1 VNGELGQN
9 GQVDVIG
16 ERFHALL
23 YALARLGDRSMLA
36 EVFSVHERA
45 VNLRLSEGES
55 KPRLVSM
62 ITDRSSMTRNSLL
75 LAPENRPLETLGLKP
90 REQVSLSV
98 ELRGDSLAIALSP
111 ATGANA
117 GRPVVRAT
125 GEPAL
130 YTGRIDPAF
139 ALGSAAVRRDTLV
152 ALGRTILAAED
163 GTGFGSLAHAALV
176 ALSNSARPGDD
187 APIPKVSDT
196 RMEHE
201 IPKVSDTPNPFAA
214 RAKALLEPAIAGT
227 TPLHELLRSLVGL
240 GIGFTPSGD
249 DFGAGALAAYALLGR
264 RPPRAS
270 RDALLSQAR
279 AATTLPGSVLLID
292 AADGSFPAYLRDF
305 ARSFANSARSADAL
319 TPAVERAAA
328 HGHTSG
334 IDALTGFLLALAIG
348 QT

>member
-1 VNGELGQN
+1 
-9 GQVDVIG
+9 
-16 ERFHALL
+16 
-23 YALARLGDRSMLA
+23 
-36 EVFSVHERA
+36 
-45 VNLRLSEGES
+45 
-55 KPRLVSM
+55 
-62 ITDRSSMTRNSLL
+62 MTRNSLL
-75 LAPENRPLETLGLKP
+75 LAPEDRPLETLGLKP

-98 ELRGDSLAIALSP
+98 ELRGDSLAIAISP
-111 ATGANA
+111 AAGANA
-117 GRPVVRAT
+117 GRAVLRAT

-130 YTGRIDPAF
+130 YTGRIDRAF
-139 ALGSAAVRRDTLV
+139 ARGTVAVRRDTLM
-152 ALGRTILAAED
+152 ALGWAILASED
-163 GTGFGSLAHAALV
+163 GAGFGSLAHEALV
-176 ALSNSARPGDD
+176 ALSNSNRPGDD
-187 APIPKVSDT
+187 GP
-196 RMEHE
+196 

-214 RAKALLEPAIAGT
+214 RAKAVLEPAIDGT
-227 TPLHELLRSLVGL
+227 TPLHELLPSLVGL